1 MRAVVCRRQLG
12 RFAAARVAADL
23 GSERAAKLAPLRLE
37 DLGPPPLPTPEWRRC
52 LPLLSGICGSDLS
65 LAHGRTSRAFGPLVS
80 FPFVPGHEVVATL
93 ADDPGQRV
101 VLEPVLSC
109 ATRSIDPPCEPCR
122 RGETGNCELVAFG
135 SLRPGLQTG
144 YCASTGGGF
153 GTELVAHPLQL
164 HPVPDGLDER
174 DAVMVEPTACA
185 LHAVG
190 RASIAGGEHVAV
202 VGAGTLGLLV
212 TAALSALT
220 PAGKVTVAARHP
232 HQRRL
237 ASHLGADEVVG
248 PDRLLG
254 ALRRDRRAF
263 ALGSPPGPPTS
274 GADVVFDCVG
284 SADTMRLALEAVRP
298 RGRVVLVGMPGP
310 ARVDL
315 ALAWYR
321 EAELLGAY
329 TYGTERVTEEGMLAP
344 AVAGPRTRQVRT
356 FALAL
361 ELAER
366 LRLGELVSAV
376 YPLER
381 FDEAFAHAGSAGPR
395 GAVKI
400 ALDPQPR
407 RRRGARPTTTR
418 TEEDH
423 TTP

>member
-1 MRAVVCRRQLG
+1 MRAVVCRRQIG
-12 RFAAARVAADL
+12 RFAAARVAAEL
-23 GSERAAKLAPLRLE
+23 GSERAATLAPLRLE
-37 DLGPPPLPTPEWRRC
+37 ELRPPPLPTAEWRRC

-65 LAHGRTSRAFGPLVS
+65 LAHGRTSTAFGPLVS

-93 ADDPGQRV
+93 ADEPDQRV

-109 ATRSIDPPCEPCR
+109 VTRGVDPPCEPCR

-144 YCASTGGGF
+144 FCASTGGGW
-153 GTELVAHPLQL
+153 GSELVAHPFQL
-164 HPVPDGLDER
+164 HPVPDHLDES

-190 RASIAGGEHVAV
+190 RAAIAAGEHVAV
-202 VGAGTLGLLV
+202 VGAGSVGLLV
-212 TAALSALT
+212 TAVLCALT

-237 ASHLGADEVVG
+237 AGRFGAGEVVG
-248 PDRLLG
+248 PDRLLA

-284 SADTMRLALEAVRP
+284 SADSIRLALEAVRP

-310 ARVDL
+310 ARLDL

-321 EAELLGAY
+321 EVELLGAY

-344 AVAGPRTRQVRT
+344 AGAGPGTRQVRT
-356 FALAL
+356 FELAL
-361 ELAER
+361 DLAER
-366 LRLGELVSAV
+366 LHLGELVSAV

-381 FDEAFAHAGSAGPR
+381 FDEALAHAGSAGRR
-395 GAVKI
+395 GAVKV
-400 ALDPQPR
+400 ALDPRPR

-418 TEEDH
+418 AEEDH
-423 TTP
+423 TAP